1 MEKNITTSNLSATDM
16 HTQLSSAL
24 PSGEPAAMNILTQS
38 HCWQHLQALSW
49 VYTKAGLPWDFFQP
63 VTGSGKTT
71 LAGLFLPN
79 VDSPNSQPLLGDLTL
94 AWSRHSQIFT
104 QSHALLPSFPIFP
117 FVSQVSNLHHIWRL
131 PSPMP
136 NPPLYP
142 LQAFSPI
149 NIVHNPNLAPATWR
163 TWTDSLNCW
172 PSLSGSV
179 LNFKPVVFP

>member
-1 MEKNITTSNLSATDM
+1 MEKNITTSNVSAMDM

-38 HCWQHLQALSW
+38 HCWQHLQVLSW
-49 VYTKAGLPWDFFQP
+49 VYTKAGLPWHFFQP
-63 VTGSGKTT
+63 VSGSGKTT

-104 QSHALLPSFPIFP
+104 QSHALTQFSYLSFHFTGCQTCIT
-117 FVSQVSNLHHIWRL
+117 VWRL

-136 NPPLYP
+136 NPPLYS

-149 NIVHNPNLAPATWR
+149 NIVHNPNLASATWR

-172 PSLSGSV
+172 PYLSGSV